1 MKCIPLEIVSP
12 SRSDSCRQQER
23 CFLGGQILPAAI
35 LLLAFFG
42 SARLATAQQFF
53 FGAAAEAEEDD
64 GEKNS
69 DWSIDELLQEAD
81 EVLDQQWDDQFKLHR
96 AKALL
101 RFDELER
108 MCKLSEPQ
116 RRKLVA
122 ACKGMAY
129 KQTWKWRQQ
138 IQNQIAQTLGH
149 YQRRGVSR
157 AQAKALVASYTSGN
171 IRFGSSADGGDSPEA
186 FWKRTVE
193 SVLTP
198 EQRQIVSSR
207 QRFRD
212 ERERRLQIDRML
224 AALDRG
230 LRLTEEQEKQF
241 RKLIVTYGVMETPGV
256 MFGGDDPFEEYWSPS
271 WAFAQLFRRP
281 EARKILS
288 KAQWE
293 VVKQSME
300 ERGGWGG
307 EIVVEEEEEVDEQEE
322 GEAAEAT
329 ADPDKADPREDE
341 KPEESEEAD
350 GEDDAGENGP

>member
-1 MKCIPLEIVSP
+1 MKRIPLEIDSP
-12 SRSDSCRQQER
+12 SSSDSCRQQAP
-23 CFLGGQILPAAI
+23 CFLGGLILSAAVV
-35 LLLAFFG
+35 LLGGFG
-42 SARLATAQQFF
+42 SVRLATAQQFF
-53 FGAAAEAEEDD
+53 FGGAVEVEEDD

-69 DWSIDELLQEAD
+69 DWSIDELLVEAD
-81 EVLDQQWDDQFKLHR
+81 EALDRQWIDRFKLYR

-138 IQNQIAQTLGH
+138 IQNQIAQTLEH

-157 AQAKALVASYTSGN
+157 AQAKALVASYTAGN
-171 IRFGSSADGGDSPEA
+171 IRFGSSGDGGDSPEA

-198 EQRQIVSSR
+198 EQRQTVSSR

-212 ERERRLQIDRML
+212 EREKRIQIDRVL

-230 LRLTEEQEKQF
+230 LRLTEEQEEQF
-241 RKLIVTYGVMETPGV
+241 RKLIVTHGVMETPGYV
-256 MFGGDDPFEEYWSPS
+256 FGGDDPFEEYWSPS
-271 WAFAQLFRRP
+271 WAFARLFRRP

-300 ERGGWGG
+300 NRGGWGG
-307 EIVVEEEEEVDEQEE
+307 QIVVEEEEEQADEE
-322 GEAAEAT
+322 EAAEMAE
-329 ADPDKADPREDE
+329 PDEGDDGKDE
-341 KPEESEEAD
+341 NAQKSD
-350 GEDDAGENGP
+350 GQDDSGGNVP

>member
-1 MKCIPLEIVSP
+1 MKRILLEMDAP
-12 SRSDSCRQQER
+12 SRSDSCRQQEPG
-23 CFLGGQILPAAI
+23 FLGGRILSAAVI
-35 LLLAFFG
+35 LLGFFG
-42 SARLATAQQFF
+42 SVSLATAQQFF
-53 FGAAAEAEEDD
+53 FGGAVEVEEDD
-64 GEKNS
+64 GEKNA

-81 EVLDQQWDDQFKLHR
+81 EALDRQWEDQFKRYR

-138 IQNQIAQTLGH
+138 IQNQIAQTLEH
-149 YQRRGVSR
+149 YQRRGVAR
-157 AQAKALVASYTSGN
+157 AQAKALVANYTSGN
-171 IRFGSSADGGDSPEA
+171 IRFGSSGGGGDSPEA

-198 EQRQIVSSR
+198 EQRQVIRNR

-212 ERERRLQIDRML
+212 EREKRIQIDRVL

-241 RKLIVTYGVMETPGV
+241 RKLIVTHGVMETPGV
-256 MFGGDDPFEEYWSPS
+256 IYGGDDPFEEYWSPS
-271 WAFAQLFRRP
+271 WAFARLFRRP
-281 EARKILS
+281 DARKILS

-293 VVKQSME
+293 VVKQSIE
-300 ERGGWGG
+300 NRGGWGG
-307 EIVVEEEEEVDEQEE
+307 QIVVEEEEQVDEE
-322 GEAAEAT
+322 EAAEMAE
-329 ADPDKADPREDE
+329 PDEGDDGKDE
-341 KPEESEEAD
+341 NSQKSD
-350 GEDDAGENGP
+350 GQDDTGDHVP